1 MPQETPFS
9 ERFAIEC
16 TWPWNRAQGKNQ
28 TISGITA
35 VVSGHIGTAEV
46 IQRGN
51 QVWIDVLAR
60 TGQVPLMPA
69 HRVLERVAQVQRN
82 G

>member
-16 TWPWNRAQGKNQ
+16 TWPWNRAQGEDQ

-51 QVWIDVLAR
+51 QVRIDILAK

-69 HRVLERVAQVQRN
+69 HRVLERVAQVQR
-82 G
+82 GG